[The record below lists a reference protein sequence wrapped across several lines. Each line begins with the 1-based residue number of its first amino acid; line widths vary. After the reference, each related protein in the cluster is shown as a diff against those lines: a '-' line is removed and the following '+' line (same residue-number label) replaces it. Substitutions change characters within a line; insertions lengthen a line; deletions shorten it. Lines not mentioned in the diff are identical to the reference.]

1 MNELKYFFLKSVDY
15 YFNRA
20 TPGNPASSLYR

>member
-20 TPGNPASSLYR
+20 TPGNPASPLY